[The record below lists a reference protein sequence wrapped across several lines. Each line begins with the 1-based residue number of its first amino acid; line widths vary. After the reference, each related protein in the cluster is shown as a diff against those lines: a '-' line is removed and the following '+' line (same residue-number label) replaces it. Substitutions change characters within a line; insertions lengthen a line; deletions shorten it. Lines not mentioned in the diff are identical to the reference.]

1 MYVLTTTH
9 LLLFNFHTMENLKNK
24 NSPPKKEEFL
34 KLNSRA
40 WEYIKMLDDDDAWML
55 IKMMLNETVWIK
67 NEELTESVFSWS
79 KELQMAAMMRNE
91 HLFDN

>member
-1 MYVLTTTH
+1 M
-9 LLLFNFHTMENLKNK
+9 
-24 NSPPKKEEFL
+24 
-34 KLNSRA
+34 
-40 WEYIKMLDDDDAWML
+40 MLDNYDAWRL

-79 KELQMAAMMRNE
+79 KELQMAAMMWNE